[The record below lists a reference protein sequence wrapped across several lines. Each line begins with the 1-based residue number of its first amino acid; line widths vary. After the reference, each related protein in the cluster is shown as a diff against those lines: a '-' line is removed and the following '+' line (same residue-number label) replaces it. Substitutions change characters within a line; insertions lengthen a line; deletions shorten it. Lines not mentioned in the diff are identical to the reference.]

1 MQPVSVTMMSREFPP
16 NVYGGAGV
24 HVDYLSS
31 YLTDIMPVEVRC
43 FGRRES
49 VQNSLTVRGY
59 DPWPELSRGSDPRLE
74 KVLSPLSVDLALV
87 RDPITSDVVH
97 CHTWYTFFAG
107 YLAKMLYGA
116 KLVTTVHSLEPL
128 RPWKAEQLGAGY
140 AGSSWMEKI
149 GIENSD
155 RV

>member
-1 MQPVSVTMMSREFPP
+1 MTAKQPLSVTIMSREYPP

-31 YLTDIMPVEVRC
+31 SLADMMPVEVRC
-43 FGRRES
+43 FGQREAI
-49 VQNSLTVRGY
+49 QNSLAVRGY
-59 DPWPELSRGSDPRLE
+59 DPWLDLSRGSDPRLE

-87 RDPITSDVVH
+87 KDPITSRVVH

-116 KLVTTVHSLEPL
+116 RLVTTVHSLEPL
-128 RPWKAEQLGAGY
+128 RPWKEEQLG
-140 AGSSWMEKI
+140 
-149 GIENSD
+149 
-155 RV
+155 